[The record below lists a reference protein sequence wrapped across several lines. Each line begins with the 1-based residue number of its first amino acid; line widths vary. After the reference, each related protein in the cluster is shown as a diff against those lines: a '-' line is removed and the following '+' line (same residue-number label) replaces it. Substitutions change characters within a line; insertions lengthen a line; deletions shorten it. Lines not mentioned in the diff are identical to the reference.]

1 MDDPRY
7 DKQGVLLAVAAFA
20 WWGLVPIYFKAVAG
34 VGPLEVLAHRVLWSA
49 PLAGLLLALQG
60 GGFAG
65 LWRGLA
71 QRGVLRTLALSS
83 LLIAGNW
90 LLFIHAV
97 DSGQLLQSSLGYFI
111 APLVNV
117 LLGMTFLGERPGR
130 WQWVALGLAGLGTL
144 NLVLRQDGPPW
155 IALALA
161 VSFSLY
167 GLLRKQVAI
176 ESVAG
181 LFIETLLLAPL
192 SLAWLGYEAW
202 RGGLAFGHGG
212 WGPSLLLLAAGVIT
226 TLPLIWFTAGARR
239 IPLFMLGICQYI
251 APSLQFLLAVW
262 AYGEP
267 FTTVQLTTFAL
278 VWSGLAILVLAG
290 LPIWGAA
297 RSSRRPG

>member
-167 GLLRKQVAI
+167 GLLSKQVAI

-278 VWSGLAILVLAG
+278 VWSGLAVLVLAG

>member
-1 MDDPRY
+1 MDDSQY
-7 DKQGVLLAVAAFA
+7 DKRGVLLAVAAFA
-20 WWGLVPIYFKAVAG
+20 WWGLVPIYFKSVAG
-34 VGPLEVLAHRVLWSA
+34 VSPLEVLAHRVLWSA

-71 QRGVLRTLALSS
+71 RAGVLRTLALSS

-97 DSGQLLQSSLGYFI
+97 DSGQLLQSSLGYFV

-117 LLGMTFLGERPGR
+117 LLGMAFLGERPGR

-144 NLVLRQDGPPW
+144 NLILRQDGPPW
-155 IALALA
+155 IALTLA
-161 VSFSLY
+161 GSFSLY
-167 GLLRKQVAI
+167 GLLRKRVAI

-202 RGGLAFGHGG
+202 RGGLVFGQGG
-212 WGPSLLLLAAGVIT
+212 GGTSLLLMAAGVIT
-226 TLPLIWFTAGARR
+226 ALPLVWFTAGARR
-239 IPLFMLGICQYI
+239 IPLYVLGLCQYI

-262 AYGEP
+262 VYGEP

-278 VWSGLAILVLAG
+278 VWTGLAVFVLAG
-290 LPIWGAA
+290 LPVWGPA
-297 RSSRRPG
+297 RSRRRAG

>member
-1 MDDPRY
+1 MDDSQRG
-7 DKQGVLLAVAAFA
+7 KQGVLLAVAAFG
-20 WWGLVPIYFKAVAG
+20 WWGLVPIYFKTLTG
-34 VGPLEVLAHRVLWSA
+34 VGPLEVLAHRVVWSV

-71 QRGVLRTLALSS
+71 QRGVLPTLVLSS

-97 DSGQLLQSSLGYFI
+97 DSGQVLQSSLGYFV

-117 LLGMTFLGERPGR
+117 LLGMAFLSERPTR
-130 WQWVALGLAGLGTL
+130 WQYLALGLAGLGTL
-144 NLVLRQDGPPW
+144 NLVLRQDGLPW
-155 IALALA
+155 ISLTLA

-167 GLLRKQVAI
+167 GLLRKQAAI

-181 LFIETLLLAPL
+181 LFIETLILAPL
-192 SLAWLGYEAW
+192 SLAWLVYENW
-202 RGGLAFGHGG
+202 RGGLAFVHGG
-212 WGPSLLLLAAGVIT
+212 WEVSLLLLAAGIVT

-262 AYGEP
+262 LYDEP
-267 FTTVQLTTFAL
+267 FSGTQLTTFAL
-278 VWSGLAILVLAG
+278 VWSGLAVFVLSG
-290 LPIWGAA
+290 LPIWGLA
-297 RSSRRPG
+297 RSKRRTG

>member
-1 MDDPRY
+1 MDNFQP
-7 DKQGVLLAVAAFA
+7 DKRGVLLAAGAFA

-34 VGPLEVLAHRVLWSA
+34 VGPLEVLAHRILWSA
-49 PLAGLLLALQG
+49 PLAGLILALQG

-65 LWRGLA
+65 LIPALA
-71 QRGVLRTLALSS
+71 QRGVLRTLCLSS
-83 LLIAGNW
+83 LLVAGNW

-97 DSGQLLQSSLGYFI
+97 DSGQVLQSSLGYFI

-117 LLGMTFLGERPGR
+117 LLGMAFLGERPGR

-155 IALALA
+155 IALTLA

-167 GLLRKQVAI
+167 GLLRKRVAI

-202 RGGLAFGHGG
+202 RGGLVFGHGG
-212 WGPSLLLLAAGVIT
+212 GGPSLLLMAAGVIT

-239 IPLFMLGICQYI
+239 IPLYVLGVCQYI
-251 APSLQFLLAVW
+251 APSLQFLLAVCL
-262 AYGEP
+262 YGEP
-267 FTTVQLTTFAL
+267 FSGAQLTTFAL
-278 VWSGLAILVLAG
+278 VWGGLAVFVLAG
-290 LPIWGAA
+290 LPIRGLA